1 MRGAVVFI
9 SAMLFSVIGY
19 AQEWSEKA
27 HYDAYMKGDWK
38 EVVRLGK
45 EAKKAGA
52 DYYYI
57 RARNG
62 YANFMLGK
70 YFKAEKEFEKALKF
84 NGSDAFAK
92 RYGYWSSVYAGNSA
106 TALVKS
112 GNMTSAE
119 RDTIKTIRP
128 KWMNG
133 ISLIGGY
140 RMSTTSDFQI
150 DLPPDPL
157 GNPVTAVMEPPS
169 SMPYVSFFLNHQLGR
184 RLTLNH
190 GINYLEQSRP
200 EAPSPTGTTNTE
212 VWQVGY
218 LASLSIQVAKQTT
231 ITPSFIMQ
239 YWESGENKVYD
250 LSATVAVKQQIGNF
264 GITAIGGYFQDTDTN
279 KYMIGGSLT
288 WYPLNNLKLYTVT
301 SGGYNIG
308 GDSPH
313 PFVRQTIGGNVFK
326 RAWLRTSFTWNNRV
340 IAFEDVGLDFANN
353 SSDRLNWMWSL
364 SPSYYP
370 IEKLGISLTYSIES
384 RQFYLPPAPGQDP
397 LSSQYLGDFSEQYN
411 FHSFYVGL
419 NYNF

>member
-9 SAMLFSVIGY
+9 SVMLFSVIGY

-27 HYDAYMKGDWK
+27 HYDAYMKGDWE

-92 RYGYWSSVYAGNSA
+92 RYGYWSSVYAGNAA

-112 GNMTSAE
+112 SAMSPSE
-119 RDTIKTIRP
+119 KDTIEVIKP

-133 ISLIGGY
+133 ITVVGGY
-140 RMSTTSDFQI
+140 RVSTSNTFVV

-157 GNPVTAVMEPPS
+157 GNPVTSDEIEYPS
-169 SMPYVSFFLNHQLGR
+169 SMPYFSLGLSHQLGR
-184 RLTLNH
+184 RITLNH
-190 GINYLEQSRP
+190 AMNYLNQVRP
-200 EAPSPTGTTNTE
+200 ESPSPIATE
-212 VWQVGY
+212 YASVWQVGY
-218 LASLSIQVAKQTT
+218 LASLNIQVAKHTT
-231 ITPSFIMQ
+231 VTPSFIMQ
-239 YWESGENKVYD
+239 YWESGLNKVYD
-250 LSATVAVKQQIGNF
+250 LSMTLSANQQFGNISATL
-264 GITAIGGYFQDTDTN
+264 IGGYFQDTDTN
-279 KYMIGGSLT
+279 KYMVGASLT
-288 WYPLNNLKLYTVT
+288 WYPLNNQKFYSIT

-308 GDSPH
+308 GDSPN
-313 PFVRQTIGGNVFK
+313 PFVRQTVGGNLFK
-326 RAWLRTSFTWNNRV
+326 KAWLRSSFTWNNRV
-340 IAFEDVGLDFANN
+340 IDFEDVGLGFANN
-353 SSDRLNWMWSL
+353 STDRLNWLWSL
-364 SPSYYP
+364 TTSYYP
-370 IEKLGISLTYSIES
+370 IDKLGVSFTYSVES
-384 RQFYLPPAPGQDP
+384 RQFYLPDPGEGQVV
-397 LSSQYLGDFSEQYN
+397 SEQYN